1 MHTVFQLTNLFSDSV
16 LRNTQ
21 DINDNHFQI
30 NNALQLMPAKT
41 NTPENHY
48 SLHQGLTSKRMI
60 IPMALVVLWL
70 IPDLRNTVSSV
81 LADAFLQV
89 SAFVALTLA
98 LYYGISHNLNATPFH
113 HWMQQK
119 SYREVIFAGLMGI
132 LPGCGGAIVV
142 ITQYTQGKIGFG
154 AVVAVL
160 TSTMGDAAFLL
171 ISQRPEDAVIVLSIS
186 IVVGIVSGLVTDW
199 FLPAPKQEFAHSAN
213 QNDTTRLPHPSLFG
227 IWISRV
233 SIVFWCLLI
242 IPASIIAL
250 LLSMQ
255 YNVNELLGL
264 PDKSIEHL
272 GSVAG
277 FICLLLWA
285 LSAKNDRYS
294 ELTKE
299 NDNALPKHWI
309 RKVAQDTQF
318 VTSWVVVAFILFELI
333 LLFVGEGVLDSL
345 KSWGSTTVFFAA
357 MIGLLPGCGPQIMVT
372 GLYLQGAIPLSAQIA
387 NAISNDGD
395 ALFPAI
401 ALAPKAALL
410 ATVYSTVPAL
420 LAGYGYYWLFE
431 TI

>member
-1 MHTVFQLTNLFSDSV
+1 MSKSTYLFFYSP
-16 LRNTQ
+16 LHNPI
-21 DINDNHFQI
+21 DINDNH
-30 NNALQLMPAKT
+30 LQLNYISLFMLAEAEIPLKQ
-41 NTPENHY
+41 NHTFQ
-48 SLHQGLTSKRMI
+48 QGLTSKRII
-60 IPMALVVLWL
+60 IPMVLVMLWL
-70 IPDLRNTVSSV
+70 IPNLRDIVYSV

-98 LYYGISHNLNATPFH
+98 LYYGISHNLNTTPLQ
-113 HWMQQK
+113 HWMRK
-119 SYREVIFAGLMGI
+119 KPYREIVFAGLMGV

-142 ITQYTQGKIGFG
+142 ITQYTQGKISFG

-171 ISQRPEDAVIVLSIS
+171 ISQQPKDAVIVLSIS
-186 IVVGIVSGLVTDW
+186 IVVGIVSGLVTDS
-199 FLPAPKQEFAHSAN
+199 FLPAPKQELVHSAS
-213 QNDTTRLPHPSLFG
+213 QKGTISLPHPSLFG
-227 IWISRV
+227 IWVSRI

-242 IPASIIAL
+242 IPASAIAL
-250 LLSMQ
+250 LLAMQ
-255 YNVNELLGL
+255 YNVNDLLGL
-264 PDKSIEHL
+264 PDKSIKYL
-272 GSVAG
+272 GAIAG

-299 NDNALPKHWI
+299 NDNTLPKHWI

-333 LLFVGEGVLDSL
+333 LLFVGDGLLNSL
-345 KSWGSTTVFFAA
+345 KLLGSTTVFFAT
-357 MIGLLPGCGPQIMVT
+357 MVGLLPGCGPQIMVT

-401 ALAPKAALL
+401 ALAPKAALI

-420 LAGYGYYWLFE
+420 MAGYTYYWLVE
-431 TI
+431 SV

>member
-1 MHTVFQLTNLFSDSV
+1 MPTEAKISFKH
-16 LRNTQ
+16 
-21 DINDNHFQI
+21 
-30 NNALQLMPAKT
+30 NNALLQGFT
-41 NTPENHY
+41 N
-48 SLHQGLTSKRMI
+48 KRMI
-60 IPMALVVLWL
+60 IPVALVVLWL
-70 IPDLRNTVSSV
+70 IPSLRETVYSV

-98 LYYGISHNLNATPFH
+98 LYYGISHNLNATPLH
-113 HWMQQK
+113 NWMRK
-119 SYREVIFAGLMGI
+119 KPYREVIFAGVMGI

-186 IVVGIVSGLVTDW
+186 IVVGILSGLVTDC
-199 FLPAPKQEFAHSAN
+199 FLPAPKQELTHSTSQKN
-213 QNDTTRLPHPSLFG
+213 TTPPPQPSLFG
-227 IWISRV
+227 IWVSRI

-255 YNVNELLGL
+255 YNVNDLVGL
-264 PDKSIEHL
+264 PDKSIEYL
-272 GSVAG
+272 GAVAG

-318 VTSWVVVAFILFELI
+318 VTSWVVVAFIVFELT
-333 LLFVGEGVLDSL
+333 LLFWGGSVLDSL

-357 MIGLLPGCGPQIMVT
+357 MVGLLPGCGPQIMVT

-420 LAGYGYYWLFE
+420 LAGYGYYWLIE
-431 TI
+431 SVP

>member
-1 MHTVFQLTNLFSDSV
+1 MPTEVKIPLKQYH
-16 LRNTQ
+16 
-21 DINDNHFQI
+21 
-30 NNALQLMPAKT
+30 ALQ
-41 NTPENHY
+41 
-48 SLHQGLTSKRMI
+48 QGLTNKRMI
-60 IPMALVVLWL
+60 IPISLVMLWI
-70 IPDLRNTVSSV
+70 IPSLRETVSSV

-98 LYYGISHNLNATPFH
+98 LYYGISHNLNATPLQN
-113 HWMQQK
+113 WMQQK
-119 SYREVIFAGLMGI
+119 SYREVIFAGFMGI

-186 IVVGIVSGLVTDW
+186 ITVGILSGFVTDC
-199 FLPAPKQEFAHSAN
+199 FLPAPKQESTYSVN
-213 QNDTTRLPHPSLFG
+213 QKNTTSLSQPNLFG
-227 IWISRV
+227 IWLSRLSV
-233 SIVFWCLLI
+233 AFWCLLI
-242 IPASIIAL
+242 IPASIVAL

-255 YNVNELLGL
+255 YKVNDLLGL
-264 PDKSIEHL
+264 PDKSIEYL
-272 GSVAG
+272 GAVAG

-294 ELTKE
+294 ELAKE

-318 VTSWVVVAFILFELI
+318 VTSWVVVAFMLFELI
-333 LLFVGEGVLDSL
+333 LLIVGDGLLNSL
-345 KSWGSTTVFFAA
+345 KSWGSTTVFFAT
-357 MIGLLPGCGPQIMVT
+357 MVGLLPGCGPQIMVT

-420 LAGYGYYWLFE
+420 IAGYGYYWLIE
-431 TI
+431 MR

>member
-1 MHTVFQLTNLFSDSV
+1 MPTEAKISFKH
-16 LRNTQ
+16 
-21 DINDNHFQI
+21 
-30 NNALQLMPAKT
+30 NNALLQGFT
-41 NTPENHY
+41 N
-48 SLHQGLTSKRMI
+48 KRMI
-60 IPMALVVLWL
+60 IPVALVVLWL
-70 IPDLRNTVSSV
+70 IPSLRETVYSV

-98 LYYGISHNLNATPFH
+98 LYYGISHNLNATPLH
-113 HWMQQK
+113 NWMRK
-119 SYREVIFAGLMGI
+119 KPYREVIFAGVMGI

-186 IVVGIVSGLVTDW
+186 IVVGILSGLVTDC
-199 FLPAPKQEFAHSAN
+199 FLPAPKQELTHSTN
-213 QNDTTRLPHPSLFG
+213 QKNTTPPPQPSLFG
-227 IWISRV
+227 IWVSRI

-255 YNVNELLGL
+255 YNVNDLVGL
-264 PDKSIEHL
+264 PDKSIEYL
-272 GSVAG
+272 GAVAG

-318 VTSWVVVAFILFELI
+318 VTSWVVVAFIVFELT
-333 LLFVGEGVLDSL
+333 LLFWGGSVLDSL

-357 MIGLLPGCGPQIMVT
+357 MVGLLPGCGPQIMVT

-420 LAGYGYYWLFE
+420 LAGYGYYWLIE
-431 TI
+431 SVP